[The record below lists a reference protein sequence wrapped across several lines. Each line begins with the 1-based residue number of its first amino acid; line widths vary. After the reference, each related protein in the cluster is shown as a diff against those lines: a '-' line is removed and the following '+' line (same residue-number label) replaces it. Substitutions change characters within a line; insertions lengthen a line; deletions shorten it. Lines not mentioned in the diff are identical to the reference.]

1 MKGVIWVRISSIDQ
15 SAGYSPD
22 AQLRALREAAARKSI
37 EVAKEFN
44 VSESAK
50 TSEARKQFRELI
62 QYLFPRS
69 AREGGSVCPGIFQ
82 DLKRD

>member
-1 MKGVIWVRISSIDQ
+1 MKGVIWVRVSSIDQ

-37 EVAKEFN
+37 EVIKEFN

-62 QYLFPRS
+62 QFINEHRPECLIAYAIDQITRN
-69 AREGGSVCPGIFQ
+69 
-82 DLKRD
+82 